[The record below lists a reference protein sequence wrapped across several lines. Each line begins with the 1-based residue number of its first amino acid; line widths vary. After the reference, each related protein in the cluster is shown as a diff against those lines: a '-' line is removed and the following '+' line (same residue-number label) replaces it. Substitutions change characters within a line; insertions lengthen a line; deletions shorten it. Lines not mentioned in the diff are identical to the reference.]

1 MEDFGIIKTHCTGQ
15 CENIISCLSL
25 GFILN
30 MEQEET
36 KGCSGVSID
45 APDPG
50 QGLCTISFAG
60 VSQRANIN
68 VHCCCGWLQLL
79 YSFRVESQ
87 RKRPRAAGDKSGAKR
102 RGRPRK
108 NEPALELS
116 VTQEEAAAPEEAPAV
131 VVVSEPAEVIPDQT
145 TAAMEAPPVPV
156 LAAPAPQPV
165 FGSLQNPLFSPAP
178 FISTPALFS
187 PSVPAPAPA
196 KDLDR
201 APIPLQDL
209 APAPAPDDVPVRT
222 STQAPDPAAA
232 PAPPTAPSQV
242 GALYVAAQ
250 GREAPNQVLI
260 EDVGPDEDE
269 DIPPSQDKRVDE
281 GKKRGHLDFLEM
293 LKHEP

>member
-1 MEDFGIIKTHCTGQ
+1 M
-15 CENIISCLSL
+15 
-25 GFILN
+25 
-30 MEQEET
+30 EET
-36 KGCSGVSID
+36 LQQEKQESDYVNPNEDKGGIGRRLRD
-45 APDPG
+45 RD
-50 QGLCTISFAG
+50 
-60 VSQRANIN
+60 
-68 VHCCCGWLQLL
+68 LL
-79 YSFRVESQ
+79 RKRKAEAQEKETNQWVLGVESQ
-87 RKRPRAAGDKSGAKR
+87 RKRPRAAGDRSGTKK

-108 NEPALELS
+108 NETSLELS

-131 VVVSEPAEVIPDQT
+131 VVVPEPAEVIPDQT
-145 TAAMEAPPVPV
+145 LAAVEEPPV
-156 LAAPAPQPV
+156 LAASAPQLV

-187 PSVPAPAPA
+187 PSVSAPAPA

-201 APIPLQDL
+201 APIPFQDV
-209 APAPAPDDVPVRT
+209 APAPDDVPVPT

-242 GALYVAAQ
+242 GALYVAQ

-281 GKKRGHLDFLEM
+281 D
-293 LKHEP
+293 LKGTPLINVPEQSKMFSVTTLSSTPPTQEYLPGNSY

>member
-1 MEDFGIIKTHCTGQ
+1 MEREWKILALYKLTAQ

-30 MEQEET
+30 MEQEAT

-87 RKRPRAAGDKSGAKR
+87 RKRPRAAGDRSGTKK

-108 NEPALELS
+108 NETSLELS

-131 VVVSEPAEVIPDQT
+131 VVVPEPAEVIPDQT
-145 TAAMEAPPVPV
+145 LAAVEEPPV
-156 LAAPAPQPV
+156 LAASAPQLV

-187 PSVPAPAPA
+187 PSVSAPAPA

-201 APIPLQDL
+201 APIPFQDV
-209 APAPAPDDVPVRT
+209 APAPDDGPVPT

-242 GALYVAAQ
+242 GALYVAQ

-281 GKKRGHLDFLEM
+281 GKKKKGGHFDFL
-293 LKHEP
+293 

>member
-1 MEDFGIIKTHCTGQ
+1 M
-15 CENIISCLSL
+15 
-25 GFILN
+25 
-30 MEQEET
+30 EET
-36 KGCSGVSID
+36 LQQEKQESEYVNPNEDKGGIGRRLRD
-45 APDPG
+45 RD
-50 QGLCTISFAG
+50 
-60 VSQRANIN
+60 
-68 VHCCCGWLQLL
+68 LL
-79 YSFRVESQ
+79 RKRKAEAEEKETNQWVLGVESQ
-87 RKRPRAAGDKSGAKR
+87 RKRPRAEWSGAKR

-145 TAAMEAPPVPV
+145 TAAVEAPPVPV

-269 DIPPSQDKRVDE
+269 DIPPSQDKRADE
-281 GKKRGHLDFLEM
+281 DLNGTPLINIPEQNKMFSVPTLSSTPPTQEYLPGNSY
-293 LKHEP
+293 